1 MSRAPIPVV
10 IVAGFL
16 GSGKTTLLNHLL
28 RTGGAASGTRI
39 GVLVNDFGAVNID
52 AMLVAGQAD
61 GAVSLTNGCMC
72 CSVDRDGLEA
82 ALDSLLR
89 PSSRLD
95 AIVIEASGIA
105 EPKALI
111 RMVVSAADPRMR
123 YGGLIYVVDA
133 AMFERVRAEHPEID
147 GHVGVADLVM
157 VNKADLVDADALAHL
172 RTELAE
178 LNPTAAQVAVTDA
191 RIDPQMLFDPVAAD
205 GAGTAGPDRGPQQ
218 LTLDALLAESGDD
231 HAGGPDPDDHHADDH
246 HADDHLAD
254 DHLADEAAGHGHP
267 HPHLHDSFTSVHFG
281 TDEAMDPRALA
292 AFLERPPTGCYRIKG
307 IVWFDLPGHRQRFVV
322 HGVGGFVEVR
332 RESWSGRPR
341 STSLVAIGAGMDE
354 EQVRTALRA
363 AVATAATGDDEH
375 GILHITRHLPA
386 R

>member
-1 MSRAPIPVV
+1 MSRAPIPVIV
-10 IVAGFL
+10 VAGFL

-89 PSSRLD
+89 PSARLD

-133 AMFERVRAEHPEID
+133 AMFERIRTEHPEID

-172 RTELAE
+172 RTALAE
-178 LNPTAAQVAVTDA
+178 LNSTAAQVTVTDA
-191 RIDPQMLFDPVAAD
+191 RIDPQVLFDPVAAD
-205 GAGTAGPDRGPQQ
+205 GAGTAGPGRGPQQ
-218 LTLDALLAESGDD
+218 LTLDALLAESDD
-231 HAGGPDPDDHHADDH
+231 RAGGPDPDDHHADDH
-246 HADDHLAD
+246 V
-254 DHLADEAAGHGHP
+254 GHGHP

-292 AFLERPPTGCYRIKG
+292 AFLERPPAGCYRIKG

-354 EQVRTALRA
+354 QQVLTGLRA

-375 GILHITRHLPA
+375 GILHITRHLPT